1 MMISTT
7 CMEFSR
13 SLASPGLACELQ
25 HREQL
30 NQVITIV
37 ITIKIMLI
45 IILMAKVTH
54 WLDGSN
60 IYGSTEEEANGLRA
74 AGGRFNIII
83 IIVII
88 ITIIIK
94 IIITSNSVI
103 VIIMTDYL
111 RLKVSGGEQLPT
123 CRFFLI
129 DMMDQLQMI
138 NVCNIKLK
146 CDDNIL

>member
-7 CMEFSR
+7 CMELSR

-30 NQVITIV
+30 NQVIRIV

-60 IYGSTEEEANGLRA
+60 IYGSTLEEA
-74 AGGRFNIII
+74 
-83 IIVII
+83 
-88 ITIIIK
+88 
-94 IIITSNSVI
+94 
-103 VIIMTDYL
+103 MYL
-111 RLKVSGGEQLPT
+111 RSSRG
-123 CRFFLI
+123 
-129 DMMDQLQMI
+129 
-138 NVCNIKLK
+138 KLK
-146 CDDNIL
+146 ISAQRSGRQGNLPSCQGETKGKVTGCDVCGRKKDDCFFAGKLK

>member
-7 CMEFSR
+7 CMELSR

-83 IIVII
+83 IITS
-88 ITIIIK
+88 ITNIIK

-129 DMMDQLQMI
+129 DMMDQLQMR